1 MKMKS
6 IALALA
12 LFAGTATAAVA
23 QQTSTQAFPDSYR
36 GDIALTYHWLRTNTQ
51 PADCGCFDLNGG
63 GISGSVKFRPR
74 WSAVGE
80 ISTEYTGSGP
90 YPGQTLRLESFLA
103 GARYQLLKPEQRHP
117 HALQPF
123 AQVLVGGGHASGLLA
138 GAGAGTNAFIA
149 RVGGG
154 LDLPI
159 RSGFAI
165 RVLQAAYDVT
175 NFANGVN
182 DHQNNLLLGA
192 GVALRWA
199 RR

>member
-1 MKMKS
+1 MKS

-12 LFAGTATAAVA
+12 LFAGAATAAIA
-23 QQTSTQAFPDSYR
+23 QQPSTHAFPDSYR
-36 GDIALTYHWLRTNTQ
+36 GDIALTYHWVRTNTQ
-51 PADCGCFDLNGG
+51 PGDCGCFYLNGG
-63 GISGSVKFRPR
+63 GISGSVKFLPR

-80 ISTEYTGSGP
+80 FSTEYTGSGP
-90 YPGQTLRLESFLA
+90 YPGETLRLESFLA
-103 GARYQLLKPEQRHP
+103 GARYQLVKPEQRHP

-123 AQVLVGGGHASGLLA
+123 AQVLIGGGHASGLLA
-138 GAGAGTNAFIA
+138 GEGAGTSAFIA

-165 RVLQAAYDVT
+165 RVLQADYNVT
-175 NFANGVN
+175 TFANGVN

-192 GVALRWA
+192 GIVFRLA